1 MTASRDHITLPHQTL
16 ELSELGQYLPLGIW
30 TPDGER
36 LRDFTLARFVGYHEL
51 ILGELEDANR
61 DRPDKYNRI
70 FTQFLP
76 EILLEIGG
84 YPLKDLAALLQTS
97 VSKLL
102 ASMYVAD
109 VLVILLN
116 IKCTGISP
124 LVPLTGECPCE
135 EKFKI
140 RGGENTQAHDMSTVE
155 VRSLPDD
162 YDSPMLRV
170 ELDDG
175 IAIGD
180 IRIDVIHLHP
190 YRFGQLPEVMN
201 PDTALDLTL
210 LAALTDPPL
219 KGQLYRTASPRDIKK
234 ILSHLPQIFFG
245 PERKV
250 PMDCP
255 KCGFDWE
262 IPLGYGRGYEYFYFS
277 LLSAPRESEEA
288 GSTAEYFNK
297 VAKFLTF
304 GEQAPF
310 SSLQEVLNLTPT
322 SRTWWIKDVSE
333 TYEKQ
338 QKEMEKSQSRARR

>member
-36 LRDFTLARFVGYHEL
+36 LRDFTLARFVGHHEL

-102 ASMYVAD
+102 ASIYVAD

-155 VRSLPDD
+155 VRSLPDE
-162 YDSPMLRV
+162 YD
-170 ELDDG
+170 
-175 IAIGD
+175 
-180 IRIDVIHLHP
+180 
-190 YRFGQLPEVMN
+190 
-201 PDTALDLTL
+201 
-210 LAALTDPPL
+210 
-219 KGQLYRTASPRDIKK
+219 
-234 ILSHLPQIFFG
+234 
-245 PERKV
+245 
-250 PMDCP
+250 
-255 KCGFDWE
+255 
-262 IPLGYGRGYEYFYFS
+262 
-277 LLSAPRESEEA
+277 
-288 GSTAEYFNK
+288 
-297 VAKFLTF
+297 
-304 GEQAPF
+304 
-310 SSLQEVLNLTPT
+310 
-322 SRTWWIKDVSE
+322 
-333 TYEKQ
+333 
-338 QKEMEKSQSRARR
+338 